1 MYKLIASPFLGNHFV
16 LKPGVQNGVK
26 VSAANYRELQD
37 VSASGDECPKWLV
50 DAAQTAWH
58 MDLDGQALADA
69 VLVREPAAL
78 GYGRASYEINLGCN
92 YECEHCYLGLKEF
105 SGLDWDAR
113 VRLLHMLRDAGVLW
127 LQLTGGEPL
136 IDKLF
141 VETYSLAYELGMML
155 HISSN
160 ASRLHNAQILEL
172 LTTRRPYR
180 ITVSVYGATEASYD
194 GLVRRRGAFKLFER
208 GMAAAIE
215 AGLPLRL
222 NLVLTKTNA
231 HEEAAMIAM
240 AECWGLQYLVYS
252 NLSPTIYGGGEVLP
266 AQSVE
271 HLRARRPF
279 SGCNAGHTFFHVDP
293 HGKASICKVGR
304 DPSVN
309 LMEEG
314 LDGLTRLG
322 GIADS
327 LMLRTGGCSGCQ
339 LSGSCTVCRPLA
351 KLYQEAK
358 APLISYCQHGRRQ
371 PA

>member
-1 MYKLIASPFLGNHFV
+1 MYQLIASPFLGNYFV
-16 LKPGVQNGVK
+16 LKPGVQSGVK
-26 VSAANYRELQD
+26 IPAASFNELQAASEQGADCPQWLVSAA
-37 VSASGDECPKWLV
+37 K
-50 DAAQTAWH
+50 TAWG
-58 MDLDGQALADA
+58 MKLAGRSLTDT
-69 VLVREPAAL
+69 VLVRQPAAL
-78 GYGRASYEINLGCN
+78 EYGRASYEINLGCN
-92 YECEHCYLGLKEF
+92 YECEHCYLGLKQF
-105 SGLDWDAR
+105 SGLDWEAR

-141 VETYSLAYELGMML
+141 IETYSLAYELGMML

-160 ASRLHNAQILEL
+160 ASRLHNWQILEL
-172 LTTRRPYR
+172 LTVRRPYR
-180 ITVSVYGATEASYD
+180 ITVSVYGATEESYD
-194 GLVRRRGAFKLFER
+194 GLVRRRGAFRLFER

-240 AECWGLQYLVYS
+240 AERWGLKYLVYS

-271 HLRARRPF
+271 HLRARKPF
-279 SGCNAGHTFFHVDP
+279 AGCNAGHTFFHVDP

-309 LMEEG
+309 LVEEG
-314 LDGLTRLG
+314 LDGLKRLG

-358 APLISYCQHGRRQ
+358 APLISYCQHGRMQ